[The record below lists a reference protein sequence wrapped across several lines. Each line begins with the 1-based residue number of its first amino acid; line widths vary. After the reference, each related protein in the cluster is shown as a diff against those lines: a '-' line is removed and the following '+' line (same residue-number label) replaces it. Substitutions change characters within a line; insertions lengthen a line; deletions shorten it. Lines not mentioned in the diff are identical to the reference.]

1 MRLLRATLVLT
12 IIALTAPAILF
23 AGETNEKGEDAYL
36 TNIRQLTYDGR
47 RAGEGYFSP
56 DGNYLIFQSERE
68 PENPFYQIYI
78 LSFLD
83 GEIHRVSPGTGKTT
97 CAFFR
102 PGTDEVLF
110 ASTHLDPDA
119 VEKQKE
125 EIEFRESGKERRYTW
140 DYDEQF
146 DVFAANR
153 GGTEFVQLTDTY
165 GYDAEGAYSPDAKHI
180 VFCSMR
186 DAYPPEK
193 LSEKDRKRLEVD
205 QSYFGEIYI
214 MKADGSDQKRLTDW
228 PGYDGGP
235 FFTPDGERI
244 IWRHFTE
251 DGMRADVYTMRLDG
265 SDRKQLTDF
274 ESMCWAPYMHPS
286 GKYAIFTTNKQ
297 GFSNFELY
305 VVDNEGDKKPVRV
318 TFTDGFDGLPVFS
331 PDGKRLAWTSNRT
344 ADDKSQIFVGD
355 WNHDAA
361 LEALKLSSER
371 ATDDTREDVLEDMRE
386 DAQLSTPTAR
396 AEHVALAPYIEVG
409 QASHGASG
417 EGDVSDAISENDLR
431 SHVEYLA
438 SDDMEGR
445 MTGSKGAK
453 KAGKYIAEQFE
464 MAGLESLGDDKT
476 YFQEF
481 PFTSGVKIEKK
492 KNKLGV
498 TTAEGRKVEFDVD
511 EDFRPLAF
519 SENAEVEG
527 EVVFAGYGLRVPG
540 DMETGYDSYADLD
553 VKDKIVVALRY
564 VPEDAEMERRQQ
576 LNVYAGLRYKAM
588 QARENG
594 AKALLIVT
602 GPNSPNA
609 GELIPMRFDQSLASS
624 GIPVA
629 SITADVA
636 AALFEGTGKSLQDAQ
651 DGLDMENPHVEG
663 AFALEGVKVKLATG
677 VKREKS
683 KGRNVVGY
691 IPAPESAGEKKY
703 IVVGAHYDHI
713 GHGEIGSLA
722 RKGEE
727 GQIHNGADDNAS
739 GTSVVL
745 ELAAAVTREFKNK
758 PGNYNY
764 GFIFCAWS
772 GEEMGIIGS
781 NYFANNPPVPIE
793 EISAYFNFDM
803 VGRLRDNKL
812 IVQGTGSSSQWIR
825 LVEKKN
831 VVVGFNLTIQ
841 DDPYLPTDVTAF
853 YPQDVPVV
861 SFFTGSH
868 EKYNRPVDDPE
879 TLNYE
884 GMVRIANFAKL
895 MMLDVA
901 KQTEPMDYVKVAR
914 KQEKS
919 GTLGALRAYLGT
931 IPDYAQSDD
940 VVGVKLSGVRADGPA
955 DKAGLQGG
963 DVIIEFS
970 GQEIKNIYD
979 YTYAL
984 GEVKIGE
991 PVEVVV
997 LRDGEEVTVT
1007 IVPEARK

>member
-1 MRLLRATLVLT
+1 LAIVVLT
-12 IIALTAPAILF
+12 SPATLF
-23 AGETNEKGEDAYL
+23 AGETSEKGEDDYL
-36 TNIRQLTYDGR
+36 TNIHQLTYDGR

-102 PGTDEVLF
+102 AGMDEVLF

-119 VEKQKE
+119 VKKQKE

-153 GGTEFVQLTDTY
+153 GGTEFVQLTNTP
-165 GYDAEGAYSPDAKHI
+165 GYDAEGAYSPDGKHI

-214 MKADGSDQKRLTDW
+214 MKADGTGQKRLTDW

-251 DGMRADVYTMRLDG
+251 DGMIADVYTMRLDG
-265 SDRKQLTDF
+265 SDRGQLTDF
-274 ESMCWAPYMHPS
+274 ESMCWAPYMHTS

-305 VVDNEGDKKPVRV
+305 VVDSEGDKQPVRV

-371 ATDDTREDVLEDMRE
+371 VTDDAM
-386 DAQLSTPTAR
+386 LSLPAAR
-396 AEHVALAPYIEVG
+396 AEHVARAPYLDAD
-409 QASHGASG
+409 QASHGGSG
-417 EGDVSDAISENDLR
+417 EGDASDAISENDLR

-445 MTGSKGAK
+445 MTGTKGAK
-453 KAGKYIAEQFE
+453 KAGKYVAEQFE
-464 MAGLESLGDDKT
+464 KAGLEPLGDDDT

-492 KNKLGV
+492 KNKLRV
-498 TTAEGRKVEFDVD
+498 TTAEGREVEFDVD
-511 EDFRPLAF
+511 KDFRPLAF

-527 EVVFAGYGLRVPG
+527 EIVFAGYGLRAPG
-540 DMETGYDSYADLD
+540 DMENGYDSYADLG

-564 VPEDAEMERRQQ
+564 VPEDVEMERRQQ
-576 LNVYAGLRYKAM
+576 LNVYAGLRYKAL

-609 GELIPMRFDQSLASS
+609 GELISMKFDQSLASS

-629 SITADVA
+629 SISADVA

-663 AFALEGVKVKLATG
+663 AFALEGVKIKLATG

-691 IPAPESAGEKKY
+691 IPAPESAGDKKY

-739 GTSVVL
+739 GTSIVL
-745 ELAAAVTREFKNK
+745 ELAALLTSEFKNNPDK
-758 PGNYNY
+758 YNY
-764 GFIFCAWS
+764 GIIFCTWS

-781 NYFANNPPVPIE
+781 NYFAKNPPVPIE
-793 EISAYFNFDM
+793 EIAAYFNFDM

-812 IVQGTGSSSQWIR
+812 IMQGTGSSSQWIK
-825 LVEKKN
+825 VIEKKN
-831 VVVGFNLTIQ
+831 VVAGFSLTIQ

-853 YPQDVPVV
+853 YPQNVPVV

-868 EKYNRPVDDPE
+868 EEYNRPVDDPE
-879 TLNYE
+879 TLNYG
-884 GMVRIANFAKL
+884 GMERIANFAKL
-895 MMLDVA
+895 MLLDVA
-901 KQTEPMDYVKVAR
+901 KQAEPMDYVKVAR
-914 KQEKS
+914 KKEKS
-919 GTLGALRAYLGT
+919 SMRGGLRAYLGT

-940 VVGVKLSGVRADGPA
+940 VVGVKLSGVRAEGPA

-963 DVIIEFS
+963 DVIIKFA

-984 GEVKIGE
+984 GAVKIGE

-997 LRDGEEVTVT
+997 LREGEKVTVT
-1007 IVPEARK
+1007 VTPEARK